1 MSGILM
7 MSVGNSY
14 SSLPVNTVAPAV
26 TGTASVGQTLTTTN
40 GTWTGAPAPTFTY
53 QWQRN
58 SSNISGATSSTY
70 VLDFPD
76 ASKAIRCVVTATN
89 SLGAVSANSNST
101 ASVSLPAIGS
111 AAGGGFY
118 AGSIST
124 SENNVATHYL
134 IVGPVSTAVSLLQ
147 WKDSANA
154 NAGATS
160 FINGPQNTADLVADG
175 NATVYP
181 AAHFCNNLVTGGQTD
196 WYMPARNELIT
207 CYYFLKPT
215 TQTNTTSQGS
225 NPNAVSPQPS
235 TTNYSSGSPAQT
247 SAAAFQEGGAQAF
260 TTVEPWWSSTRES
273 DTSAFLFRFT
283 NGSYD
288 PNFKSNARSVR
299 AIRRVAV

>member
-58 SSNISGATSSTY
+58 TVDISGATSSTY

-76 ASKAIRCVVTATN
+76 AGKAIRCVVTATN

-118 AGSIST
+118 AGAVSAT
-124 SENNVATHYL
+124 ENGVATHYL
-134 IVGPVSTAVSLLQ
+134 IVGPISSSLTIAQ
-147 WKDSANA
+147 WQNSNVP

-160 FINGPQNTADLVADG
+160 FINGAQNTADLVADG
-175 NATVYP
+175 GAGVYP
-181 AAHFCNNLVTGGQTD
+181 AAHFCNNLVTGGYSD
-196 WYMPARNELIT
+196 WYMPARNEVIT

-215 TQTNTTSQGS
+215 TQTNTTTQGS
-225 NPNAVSPQPS
+225 NSYAVSPQPIS
-235 TTNYSSGSPAQT
+235 TNYTSGNPAQT

-260 TTVEPWWSSTRES
+260 TADPFWSSTRAS
-273 DTSAFLFRFT
+273 DTEGWLIRFT

-288 PNFKSNARSVR
+288 PNGKSNTRYVR
-299 AIRRVAV
+299 AIRRVPV